1 MRRLTLG
8 MALIALAVCLGCKE
22 RKGAARTIALLLPE
36 AKTARYETQDRPLF
50 EAKVKALCPGCEVIA
65 SNAGQDAARQQSQAE
80 AALTRGAKVLVIDA
94 VDGAAAKVIAEKAKA
109 EGATV
114 IAYDRMILNTDA
126 VDLFV
131 TFEGEAIGRMQAQ
144 ALLTALAGTPMPALV
159 LINGSPTDNNATLL
173 KRGVHSVLDGK
184 VKILKEYDTPDWS
197 PDKAQEEMTQALT
210 ALAGQKIDGIY
221 AANDGTAGGVIA
233 ALKAAGAP
241 IPPVTGQD
249 AEVAAVQRVLAGDQH
264 LTIYKAIRLQAEQA
278 AELAVKALDG
288 APLPTTTA
296 KMPNGKKDVP
306 SILLEPTPVTKAN
319 VKDTVIKDGFWT
331 RDQVCTAPYAEAC
344 KAAGL

>member
-1 MRRLTLG
+1 MRLLIAV
-8 MALIALAVCLGCKE
+8 ALIALVGCKE
-22 RKGAARTIALLLPE
+22 RKAGAKTIALLLPE

-50 EAKVKALCPGCEVIA
+50 EAKVKALCPGCEVVS
-65 SNAGQDAARQQSQAE
+65 SNAGQDAARQQAQAE
-80 AALTRGAKVLVIDA
+80 AALTRGAKVLVLDA
-94 VDGAAAKVIAEKAKA
+94 VDGTSAKAIAEKAKA
-109 EGATV
+109 EGVTV
-114 IAYDRMILNTDA
+114 IAYDRMIMNTDA

-131 TFEGEAIGRMQAQ
+131 TFEGEAIGRMQAE
-144 ALLTALAGTPMPALV
+144 ALLKALGDTPMPAIV
-159 LINGSPTDNNATLL
+159 MINGGPTDPNAALL
-173 KRGVHSVLDGK
+173 KKGVHAVLDGK

-197 PDKAQEEMTQALT
+197 PDKAQEQMTQALT
-210 ALAGQKIDGIY
+210 ALAGQTIDGIY

-249 AEVAAVQRVLAGDQH
+249 AEVAAVQRVVAGEQH

-278 AELAVKALDG
+278 AELAVKAIEG
-288 APLPTTTA
+288 APLPATAA

-306 SILLEPTPVTKAN
+306 SILLAPTVVTKAN

-331 RDQVCTAPYAEAC
+331 REQVCTAPYAEAC